1 MHNSIKKTVL
11 TTIATAA
18 TLGVTVVAAN
28 ADTVTV
34 KSGDSL
40 SAIAY
45 RNHTTVADLIKLNHI
60 TNPNLIFV
68 GQRLNTTATNTPAP
82 TPAKTNVPPVAPAR
96 SSQSN
101 NNAATTVTVQSGDYL
116 SLIAMRNHTTVTS
129 LMQLNHL
136 SNPNYIYVGQ
146 KLIVRAGSS
155 NVPGYAGASSNQNN
169 TPAGA
174 PAPQQT
180 SAPAPQQSNNQS
192 VSQRAAAAAQYALN
206 FIGTPYVWGAASPSA
221 FDCSGLVTYV
231 MAHFGINLPHQSG
244 MQAAATDRIPTSQAQ
259 AGDLL
264 FWTLPNGT
272 VYHVAISLGNG
283 RFISALEPGVGTQ
296 IGGMARQ
303 ANFAGRIR

>member
-18 TLGVTVVAAN
+18 TLGVTAIAAN

-45 RNHTTVADLIKLNHI
+45 RSHTTVADLIKLNNI
-60 TNPNLIFV
+60 SNPNLIFV
-68 GQRLNTTATNTPAP
+68 GQRLNTTANNTPAAP
-82 TPAKTNVPPVAPAR
+82 VHNNVPTAAPVH
-96 SSQSN
+96 SSQPN
-101 NNAATTVTVQSGDYL
+101 NNTAATVTVQPGDYL
-116 SLIAMRNHTTVTS
+116 SLIAVRNHTTVSS

-136 SNPNYIYVGQ
+136 SNPNFIYVGQ
-146 KLIVRAGSS
+146 KLIVRAGAN
-155 NVPGYAGASSNQNN
+155 NVPGYAGASSDQNN
-169 TPAGA
+169 APAST
-174 PAPQQT
+174 PAPQPV
-180 SAPAPQQSNNQS
+180 SAPAPQNNNQS
-192 VSQRAAAAAQYALN
+192 ASQRAAAAAQYALN
-206 FIGTPYVWGAASPSA
+206 FVGTPYVWGGSTPSA

-231 MAHFGINLPHQSG
+231 MSHFGINLPHQSG
-244 MQAAATDRIPTSQAQ
+244 MQAAATTRIATSQAQ

-264 FWTLPNGT
+264 FWTLSNGK

-283 RFISALEPGVGTQ
+283 RYISALEPGVGTQ

-303 ANFAGRIR
+303 ANFAGRVR